1 MTNRNIKERLD
12 LSDWV
17 IHFVHDRKSEDNP
30 QDLQEIAELEGFRL
44 IEHG

>member
-1 MTNRNIKERLD
+1 MNKNIRNRLD

-17 IHFVHDRKSEDNP
+17 IHFVHQRQSDDNP